1 MLLKRINEC
10 RNSIADKVIEI
21 NSIRERNRQKDG
33 VAMSTPYKHVLS
45 LLNELE
51 SSLDIADNE
60 FSEKYLDQCEQV
72 LTKIDFENCEGFA
85 NETFKAIMN
94 LLKQAEKEYDF
105 NVIDPV
111 DEDRDQ
117 MELRHKLLSF
127 EKSKHEMNPILAH
140 DENKLSDEDKI
151 QFEQIEDMRDLDEI
165 KRVEDKLVRLLRA
178 KNALPDSYT
187 PELDRETLELS
198 DSYYKKAI
206 VRARTRMVDMQRE
219 YVTKETDLN
228 AKINKLYTSKLG
240 HIEAQIRRK
249 AG

>member
-1 MLLKRINEC
+1 
-10 RNSIADKVIEI
+10 
-21 NSIRERNRQKDG
+21 
-33 VAMSTPYKHVLS
+33 
-45 LLNELE
+45 
-51 SSLDIADNE
+51 
-60 FSEKYLDQCEQV
+60 
-72 LTKIDFENCEGFA
+72 
-85 NETFKAIMN
+85 MN

-127 EKSKHEMNPILAH
+127 EKSKHEMNPILSY
-140 DENKLSDEDKI
+140 DDNKLSDEDKI
-151 QFEQIEDMRDLDEI
+151 QFEQIEHMRDLDEI

-178 KNALPDSYT
+178 KNALPESYT

-206 VRARTRMVDMQRE
+206 VRSRTRMVDKQRE

-228 AKINKLYTSKLG
+228 AKINKLHNSKLAQ
-240 HIEAQIRRK
+240 IEAQIRRK
-249 AG
+249 VGH